1 MFRYKGVCMASSME
15 RARARVYVS
24 GKVQGVNFRA
34 QARDEGR
41 RAGVD
46 GYVRNLGDG
55 RVEAVFEG
63 SRGAVQRL
71 VSWCYSGPVPARV
84 VQVEV
89 HWEPPVG
96 EKPGFQIIW

>member
-1 MFRYKGVCMASSME
+1 MTSSMG

-24 GKVQGVNFRA
+24 GKVQGVNFRT

-71 VSWCYSGPVPARV
+71 VSWCYSGPPHAEVEH
-84 VQVEV
+84 VEV
-89 HWEPPVG
+89 QWEEPTGTEGPFGIHW
-96 EKPGFQIIW
+96 

>member
-1 MFRYKGVCMASSME
+1 MASSME
-15 RARARVYVS
+15 RARAHVYVS

-46 GYVRNLGDG
+46 GWVRNLGDG

-71 VSWCYSGPVPARV
+71 VSWCYSGPLHAEIEH
-84 VQVEV
+84 VEV
-89 HWEPPVG
+89 QWEEPTGTEGPFGIHW
-96 EKPGFQIIW
+96 